1 MYTLL
6 IIYFCL
12 ALFLSFICSLLEAV
26 LLSTP
31 SSYASILKKEDSKSG
46 LILDEFKENINRP
59 LAAILTLNTFAHTIG
74 AAGVG
79 AQVLKI
85 AAEAGVSGEAYVAI
99 ASGVLTF
106 LILVFSE
113 IIPKTL
119 GSTYWRTLVGI
130 SVRFIQFLI
139 WMTYP
144 FVLLAEF
151 ISNFGS
157 DSTSVTR
164 EEVIAMAEMGEDEG
178 ILEEQETDLIE
189 NTLRLKDIKVSDVM
203 TPRNVIFVLNKDMT
217 VGQVLEEHDTLDFTR
232 IPVFDGNLDN
242 MIGMVNRYDIINRKA
257 EDQFSTRMS
266 EIITDIPWVN
276 ENDAIDKVLE
286 LFIENRDHLCLV
298 KDDFDTLTGLITLED
313 AVETLLGKEIVDE
326 HDSVVDMRNLAE
338 SKINDN

>member
-1 MYTLL
+1 MTLL
-6 IIYFCL
+6 ITYFCL

-31 SSYASILKKEDSKSG
+31 SSYSSILKRENEKSG
-46 LILDEFKENINRP
+46 LILDGFKENINRP

-79 AQVLKI
+79 AQVFDLF
-85 AAEAGVSGEAYVAI
+85 GETYVAI
-99 ASGVLTF
+99 ASGILTL

-119 GSTYWRTLVGI
+119 GSTYWRGLVG
-130 SVRFIQFLI
+130 SAVRFIQFLI
-139 WMTYP
+139 WVPYP
-144 FVLLAEF
+144 FVLLSEF

-189 NTLRLKDIKVSDVM
+189 NTLRLKDIKVNDVM
-203 TPRNVIFVLNKDMT
+203 TPRNVIFALNKDMT
-217 VGQVLEEHDTLDFTR
+217 VGQVLEEHETLDFTR
-232 IPVFDGNLDN
+232 IPVFDTNLDN
-242 MIGMVNRYDIINRKA
+242 MIGMVNRYNIINRKA

-266 EIITDIPWVN
+266 EIIKDIPWVN
-276 ENDAIDKVLE
+276 ENDSIDKVLE

-298 KDDFDTLTGLITLED
+298 RDDFDTLTGLITLED

-326 HDSVVDMRNLAE
+326 HDSVVDMRDLAE

>member
-1 MYTLL
+1 MTLL
-6 IIYFCL
+6 ITYFCL

-31 SSYASILKKEDSKSG
+31 SSYSSILKRENEKSG
-46 LILDEFKENINRP
+46 LILDGFKENINRP

-79 AQVLKI
+79 AQVFDLF
-85 AAEAGVSGEAYVAI
+85 GETYVAI
-99 ASGVLTF
+99 ASGILTL

-119 GSTYWRTLVGI
+119 GSTYWRELVG
-130 SVRFIQFLI
+130 SAVRFIQFLI
-139 WMTYP
+139 WGTYP

-189 NTLRLKDIKVSDVM
+189 NTLRLKDIKVNDVM
-203 TPRNVIFVLNKDMT
+203 TPRNVIFALNKDMT
-217 VGQVLEEHDTLDFTR
+217 VGQVLEEHETLDFTR
-232 IPVFDGNLDN
+232 IPVFDTNLDN
-242 MIGMVNRYDIINRKA
+242 MIGMVNRYNIINRKA

-266 EIITDIPWVN
+266 EIIKDIPWVN
-276 ENDAIDKVLE
+276 ENDSIDKVLE

-298 KDDFDTLTGLITLED
+298 RDDFDTLTGLITLED

-326 HDSVVDMRNLAE
+326 HDSVVDMRKLSSE
-338 SKINDN
+338 KWRRDQITS